1 MYKNRT
7 FIILLSLAASL
18 VGVFITFGRKT
29 MFKKYDVETVY
40 FIDLILSSVFV
51 LLFLF
56 MFGNTKN
63 IVTNAKK
70 FTLKD
75 WGIITGTALFLSFTL
90 LFGGKILESNDISY
104 LTLLDTG
111 VDVLASIPIAYLFF
125 NEELSVKKIIGLI
138 LILTGVFIIH

>member
-7 FIILLSLAASL
+7 FIILFSLVASL

-40 FIDLILSSVFV
+40 FIDLILSTVFI

-63 IVTNAKK
+63 IVKNAKK

-75 WGIITGTALFLSFTL
+75 WGIITSTALFLSFTL
-90 LFGGKILESNDISY
+90 LFGGKILENNDISY
-104 LTLLDTG
+104 LTLLDTAI
-111 VDVLASIPIAYLFF
+111 DVLASLSVAYLFY
-125 NEELSVKKIIGLI
+125 NEELTVKKIIGLI
-138 LILTGVFIIH
+138 LIMTGVFIIH

>member
-7 FIILLSLAASL
+7 FIILFSLAASL
-18 VGVFITFGRKT
+18 VGVFIAFGRKT

-51 LLFLF
+51 LLILF

-63 IVTNAKK
+63 IVKNAKN

-111 VDVLASIPIAYLFF
+111 VDVLASISIAYLFF

>member
-7 FIILLSLAASL
+7 FIILFSLAASL

-40 FIDLILSSVFV
+40 FIDLILSTVFI

-63 IVTNAKK
+63 IVKNAKK

-75 WGIITGTALFLSFTL
+75 WGVITSTALFLSFTL
-90 LFGGKILESNDISY
+90 LFGGKILENNDISY
-104 LTLLDTG
+104 LTLLDTAI
-111 VDVLASIPIAYLFF
+111 DVLASLSVAYLFY
-125 NEELSVKKIIGLI
+125 NEELTVKKIIGLI
-138 LILTGVFIIH
+138 LIMTGVFIIH

>member
-7 FIILLSLAASL
+7 FIILFSLAASL

-63 IVTNAKK
+63 IVKNAKK

-75 WGIITGTALFLSFTL
+75 WGIITSTALFLSFTL
-90 LFGGKILESNDISY
+90 LFGGKILENNDISY
-104 LTLLDTG
+104 LTLLDTAI
-111 VDVLASIPIAYLFF
+111 DVLASLSVAYLFY
-125 NEELSVKKIIGLI
+125 NEELTVKKIIGLI
-138 LILTGVFIIH
+138 LIMTGVFIIH

>member
-7 FIILLSLAASL
+7 FIILFSLAASL

-40 FIDLILSSVFV
+40 FIDLILSTVFI

-63 IVTNAKK
+63 IVKNAKK

-75 WGIITGTALFLSFTL
+75 WGIITSTALFLSFTL
-90 LFGGKILESNDISY
+90 LFGGKILENNDISY
-104 LTLLDTG
+104 LTLLDTAI
-111 VDVLASIPIAYLFF
+111 DVLASLSVAYLFY
-125 NEELSVKKIIGLI
+125 NEELTVKKIIGLI
-138 LILTGVFIIH
+138 LIMTGVFIIH